1 MTIQTKNSPGMTKR
15 TIPKPSTA
23 SIDAT
28 SRTTK
33 SSTLTI
39 HPVSALGMAT
49 DTGIGNGRTW
59 ILMTRAGDGHN
70 DGWLH

>member
-15 TIPKPSTA
+15 TILEPCTA

-28 SRTTK
+28 SRMTK

-39 HPVSALGMAT
+39 HPVSALVMAM
-49 DTGIGNGRTW
+49 DTEIANGRTW